1 MWGQMR
7 LRHTRVAAGSSV
19 DEQPHIVQFT
29 TSSGHWLLDRLQF
42 LTIADKLLWMR
53 LTKSLYGHIL
63 LILLVKCLLKTVAET
78 GAAQGEQRTRVTPKK
93 WSWLCSL
100 QDCESENRA
109 RIFSEEQEEEAPG
122 GLLDNSRSNSVSDL
136 LCGLQSWFHFS
147 VCIHSSVKKGVRDYQ
162 IIIKSKLRNG

>member
-1 MWGQMR
+1 MSAARRPRRKGKDSGGEQGRVSGDWGSN
-7 LRHTRVAAGSSV
+7 TG
-19 DEQPHIVQFT
+19 VQGGWNGPQECVKEPPT
-29 TSSGHWLLDRLQF
+29 VTQ
-42 LTIADKLLWMR
+42 KN
-53 LTKSLYGHIL
+53 LY
-63 LILLVKCLLKTVAET
+63 LLKTVAET

-147 VCIHSSVKKGVRDYQ
+147 VCIHSSVKKGARDYQ